1 MSVFLLCA
9 LICVCCAGCFV
20 AGMILGQSANRPSY
34 SAAQDKAA
42 PGMFA
47 FSGQDLAQYR
57 TKTAPIT
64 LTEDHEMSVEAAN
77 SRDSDGGDNE

>member
-1 MSVFLLCA
+1 MSFFLLCA

-42 PGMFA
+42 PVV
-47 FSGQDLAQYR
+47 LAPAINKYR